1 MTKLEQL
8 IKELCPNGVEYK
20 KLGEVATISRGG
32 NFQKK
37 DFCEDGVP
45 CIHYGQI
52 YTRYGLFADKTLT
65 FISEE
70 AAKKQ
75 KYAVKNDIVMAVTS
89 ENIDDVCK
97 CVAWLGDDEIAISGH
112 TAIIHHTLNPKYLCY
127 YFHTAMFYAQKKKLA
142 HGTKVIE
149 VTPDKLTD
157 ITIPVPPIE
166 IQVEIVKIL
175 DEYSTSVT
183 ALQQELEKELTARK
197 KQYEYYRDLLLDF
210 GVHAG
215 GTSEREWRTLGEM
228 FPFIRNGFVGT
239 VTPFY
244 TDKENGV
251 RYLQGTNI
259 HNGVISDNEVF
270 YITKE
275 FHEKHKK
282 NELQSDD
289 ILMVQSGHVGE
300 CAVVGEKYKGSNCH
314 ALIILSNGGQCD
326 SNYVRYYLQSTHG
339 KRILVRITT
348 GGTVKHILASKMKN
362 VVIPFPPIEEQKRIV
377 STLDRFDKLCNDISE
392 GLPAEIEARRKQYEY
407 YRDRL
412 LSFEERKNA

>member
-210 GVHAG
+210 GVHG
-215 GTSEREWRTLGEM
+215 GGASECEWRTLGEM

-282 NELQSDD
+282 N
-289 ILMVQSGHVGE
+289 
-300 CAVVGEKYKGSNCH
+300 
-314 ALIILSNGGQCD
+314 
-326 SNYVRYYLQSTHG
+326 
-339 KRILVRITT
+339 
-348 GGTVKHILASKMKN
+348 
-362 VVIPFPPIEEQKRIV
+362 
-377 STLDRFDKLCNDISE
+377 
-392 GLPAEIEARRKQYEY
+392 
-407 YRDRL
+407 
-412 LSFEERKNA
+412 

>member
-1 MTKLEQL
+1 MEEKMTKLEQL

-32 NFQKK
+32 SFQKK

-65 FISEE
+65 FIS
-70 AAKKQ
+70 ADVAKKQ

-97 CVAWLGDDEIAISGH
+97 CVAWLGDDEIAVSGH

-183 ALQQELEKELTARK
+183 ALQQELENELTARK

-210 GVHAG
+210 GVHG
-215 GTSEREWRTLGEM
+215 GG
-228 FPFIRNGFVGT
+228 
-239 VTPFY
+239 
-244 TDKENGV
+244 DK
-251 RYLQGTNI
+251 
-259 HNGVISDNEVF
+259 
-270 YITKE
+270 
-275 FHEKHKK
+275 
-282 NELQSDD
+282 
-289 ILMVQSGHVGE
+289 
-300 CAVVGEKYKGSNCH
+300 
-314 ALIILSNGGQCD
+314 
-326 SNYVRYYLQSTHG
+326 
-339 KRILVRITT
+339 
-348 GGTVKHILASKMKN
+348 
-362 VVIPFPPIEEQKRIV
+362 
-377 STLDRFDKLCNDISE
+377 
-392 GLPAEIEARRKQYEY
+392 
-407 YRDRL
+407 
-412 LSFEERKNA
+412 

>member
-183 ALQQELEKELTARK
+183 ALQQSLQQSLQLVKSSTNTI
-197 KQYEYYRDLLLDF
+197 
-210 GVHAG
+210 V
-215 GTSEREWRTLGEM
+215 TS
-228 FPFIRNGFVGT
+228 
-239 VTPFY
+239 
-244 TDKENGV
+244 
-251 RYLQGTNI
+251 
-259 HNGVISDNEVF
+259 
-270 YITKE
+270 
-275 FHEKHKK
+275 
-282 NELQSDD
+282 
-289 ILMVQSGHVGE
+289 
-300 CAVVGEKYKGSNCH
+300 C
-314 ALIILSNGGQCD
+314 
-326 SNYVRYYLQSTHG
+326 
-339 KRILVRITT
+339 
-348 GGTVKHILASKMKN
+348 
-362 VVIPFPPIEEQKRIV
+362 
-377 STLDRFDKLCNDISE
+377 
-392 GLPAEIEARRKQYEY
+392 
-407 YRDRL
+407 
-412 LSFEERKNA
+412 